1 MFLNILLNIKILF
14 NKNIFNHSLK
24 SYDYTYLWK
33 NFYWF
38 WNITSLDKSINWFV
52 RILKVSKVRNYKE
65 ELVNSDQ
72 DWRIVKD

>member
-38 WNITSLDKSINWFV
+38 WNITSLDKYGLI
-52 RILKVSKVRNYKE
+52 
-65 ELVNSDQ
+65 DP
-72 DWRIVKD
+72 